1 MLIYLP
7 IARDPKY
14 ILIVRNAL
22 NSGIED
28 EELKYTSLVPGLCV
42 RAHCSLN
49 HVMQNELSVN
59 IKINN

>member
-1 MLIYLP
+1 MYLLR
-7 IARDPKY
+7 AGDPKY

-22 NSGIED
+22 NSSIED
-28 EELKYTSLVPGLCV
+28 EELKYISVIPGGCV

-49 HVMQNELSVN
+49 YVMQNELSVN